1 MEKKT
6 QRSISHVRPENLSR
20 SESWRELAR
29 LRREFGNAE
38 AARRTGINPSTL
50 RRWIK
55 QHRIPDRPKSVK
67 KAQRGI
73 RKERKRIAVKRK
85 RVAERPA
92 NQQAQQSIVFW
103 SFASGPDSIPI
114 ARARLNQIVKLV
126 VAGEDVPKAIAYRG
140 DLDKVRIAAASPGI
154 GSEQASES
162 NSVAGDDYRSKFQV
176 TEDGQYL
183 LSQAFVRE
191 LIWLMNYSGVGLL
204 VLTPDQL
211 AQLGEAEPRPNATQY
226 TDHPANIWSVYNYCK
241 NLPAF
246 APGIDSPGFVITWDS
261 AGASE
266 PAVFQIS
273 VWLITP

>member
-1 MEKKT
+1 MAKKT

-114 ARARLNQIVKLV
+114 GRVRLDQIVKLV
-126 VAGEDVPKAIAYRG
+126 CAGDDVPKRLAYRG
-140 DLDKVRIAAASPGI
+140 DLDKVRSAAAGPGI
-154 GSEQASES
+154 GSEGASQSAS
-162 NSVAGDDYRSKFQV
+162 NAGDDYLSKFNL
-176 TEDGQYL
+176 TEDGRHL

-191 LIWLMNYSGVGLL
+191 LTWLMDYSQVGLL
-204 VLTPDQL
+204 VLEKSEL
-211 AQLGEAEPRPNATQY
+211 SRLGELEPRPNATQY
-226 TDHPANIWSVYNYCK
+226 TDRPANIWSVYNYCK

-266 PAVFQIS
+266 PAVYEIS